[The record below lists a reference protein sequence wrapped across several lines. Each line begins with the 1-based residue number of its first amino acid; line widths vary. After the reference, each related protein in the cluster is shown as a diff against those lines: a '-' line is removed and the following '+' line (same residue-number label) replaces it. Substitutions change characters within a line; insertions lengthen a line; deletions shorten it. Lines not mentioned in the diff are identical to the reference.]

1 MRIQHLALTAV
12 LASLLAPAAFA
23 QSTPPD
29 QKAPNE
35 QVINPEIDRRDVRM
49 PRFPSNDFEIGVFVG
64 SYATQNFGT
73 SVVGGLRA
81 GYHITEDIFVEGV
94 LAQTKV
100 SDEDF
105 RNILPSGIFTSPKQ
119 KLSYYN
125 LSVGWN
131 VLPGEVFVGSRY
143 ARLSSFAYG
152 PREVLRY
159 LRSLLTSRPLH
170 YLGHN
175 PAGSWVI
182 YLLIVL
188 GIAAGASG
196 YATYNDMGGEWLEEL
211 HEGAANAMLAL
222 VLFHLAGVAVASL
235 LHRENLVRA
244 MVTGYKLRHRR

>member
-1 MRIQHLALTAV
+1 MRIHHLALTAV

-49 PRFPSNDFEIGVFVG
+49 PKFPSNDFEIGVFVG

-131 VLPGEVFVGSRY
+131 VLPGEVFIGSKRAKASALYLIAGVGSTRFVEQRRQTFNVGLGN
-143 ARLSSFAYG
+143 RLFLTDKMSLQ
-152 PREVLRY
+152 VDLRDHIF
-159 LRSLLTSRPLH
+159 SLDL
-170 YLGHN
+170 LGQRKN
-175 PAGSWVI
+175 TQNIELSAGFS
-182 YLLIVL
+182 Y
-188 GIAAGASG
+188 
-196 YATYNDMGGEWLEEL
+196 
-211 HEGAANAMLAL
+211 
-222 VLFHLAGVAVASL
+222 FF
-235 LHRENLVRA
+235 
-244 MVTGYKLRHRR
+244 

>member
-35 QVINPEIDRRDVRM
+35 QVINPEVDRRDVHM
-49 PRFPSNDFEIGVFVG
+49 PKFPSNDFEIGVFVG

-131 VLPGEVFVGSRY
+131 VLPGEVFIGSKRAKASALYLIAGVGSTRFVEQRRQTFNVGLGN
-143 ARLSSFAYG
+143 RLFLTDKMSLQ
-152 PREVLRY
+152 VDLRDHIF
-159 LRSLLTSRPLH
+159 SLDL
-170 YLGHN
+170 LGQRKN
-175 PAGSWVI
+175 TQNIELSAGFS
-182 YLLIVL
+182 Y
-188 GIAAGASG
+188 
-196 YATYNDMGGEWLEEL
+196 
-211 HEGAANAMLAL
+211 
-222 VLFHLAGVAVASL
+222 FF
-235 LHRENLVRA
+235 
-244 MVTGYKLRHRR
+244 

>member
-1 MRIQHLALTAV
+1 MRTKHLALTAV

-49 PRFPSNDFEIGVFVG
+49 PKFPSNDFEIGVFVG

-131 VLPGEVFVGSRY
+131 VLPGEVFIGSKRAKASALYLIAGVGSTRFVEQRRQTFNVGLGN
-143 ARLSSFAYG
+143 RLFLTDKMSLQ
-152 PREVLRY
+152 VDLRDHIF
-159 LRSLLTSRPLH
+159 SLDL
-170 YLGHN
+170 LGQRKN
-175 PAGSWVI
+175 TQNIELSAGFS
-182 YLLIVL
+182 Y
-188 GIAAGASG
+188 
-196 YATYNDMGGEWLEEL
+196 
-211 HEGAANAMLAL
+211 
-222 VLFHLAGVAVASL
+222 FF
-235 LHRENLVRA
+235 
-244 MVTGYKLRHRR
+244 

>member
-49 PRFPSNDFEIGVFVG
+49 PKFPSNDFEIGVFVG

-131 VLPGEVFVGSRY
+131 VLPGEVFIGSKRAKASALYLIAGVGSTRFVEQRRQTFNVGLGN
-143 ARLSSFAYG
+143 RLFLTDKMSLQ
-152 PREVLRY
+152 VDLRDHIF
-159 LRSLLTSRPLH
+159 SLDL
-170 YLGHN
+170 LGQRKN
-175 PAGSWVI
+175 TQNIELSAGFS
-182 YLLIVL
+182 Y
-188 GIAAGASG
+188 
-196 YATYNDMGGEWLEEL
+196 
-211 HEGAANAMLAL
+211 
-222 VLFHLAGVAVASL
+222 FF
-235 LHRENLVRA
+235 
-244 MVTGYKLRHRR
+244 

>member
-35 QVINPEIDRRDVRM
+35 QVINPEVDRRDVRM
-49 PRFPSNDFEIGVFVG
+49 PKFPSNDFEIGVFVG

-131 VLPGEVFVGSRY
+131 VLPGEVFIGSKRAKASALYLIAGVGSTRFVEQRRQTFNVGLGN
-143 ARLSSFAYG
+143 RLFLTDKMSLQ
-152 PREVLRY
+152 VDLRDHIF
-159 LRSLLTSRPLH
+159 SLDL
-170 YLGHN
+170 LGQRKN
-175 PAGSWVI
+175 TQNIELSAGFS
-182 YLLIVL
+182 Y
-188 GIAAGASG
+188 
-196 YATYNDMGGEWLEEL
+196 
-211 HEGAANAMLAL
+211 
-222 VLFHLAGVAVASL
+222 FF
-235 LHRENLVRA
+235 
-244 MVTGYKLRHRR
+244 

>member
-49 PRFPSNDFEIGVFVG
+49 PKFPSNDFEIGVFVG

-131 VLPGEVFVGSRY
+131 VLPGEVFIGSKRAKASALYLIAGVGSTRFVEQRRQTFNVGMGN
-143 ARLSSFAYG
+143 RLFLTDKMSLQ
-152 PREVLRY
+152 VDLRDHIF
-159 LRSLLTSRPLH
+159 SLDL
-170 YLGHN
+170 LGQRKN
-175 PAGSWVI
+175 TQNIELSAGFS
-182 YLLIVL
+182 Y
-188 GIAAGASG
+188 
-196 YATYNDMGGEWLEEL
+196 
-211 HEGAANAMLAL
+211 
-222 VLFHLAGVAVASL
+222 FF
-235 LHRENLVRA
+235 
-244 MVTGYKLRHRR
+244 